1 MLSASLLLAVALAP
15 TDLSPFGRF
24 GRLHDDGLLTM
35 NVGPGYAV
43 VPPQYG
49 GYGWEWDVPKSTPK
63 VSLSYAH
70 KTFTWPEDSSSGIKS
85 LSWNLAS
92 QYVRIR
98 FRESFTVRGRTVPA
112 SQQRKVELGEFL
124 GLNVSGKTQAKT
136 RTYTTTS
143 EDKMGVVTLG
153 TPGGLAVGNFVSNP
167 RDVAIPSAWQFVS
180 KTDATVTLRQVA
192 TDNGERM
199 AVPPV
204 LLAAMEGGYP
214 AKIHEPVVRYSQTL
228 YGPYGVV
235 NGKTLTVTLPI
246 PPMED
251 RIYLST
257 SVTPAEASL
266 LKAVT
271 SDLDLGWAKNSVDL
285 CYSRACP
292 AWMARAYLPADVA
305 AKAKAG
311 LRPDAAFS
319 LPPYKSDAKLK
330 PWQTETEPLTGQ
342 SYLWTYFIKGEGPY
356 KYDFEW
362 GNALPVYGLYQW
374 SGGDPQKIK
383 PYWAAVNKV
392 WDYMRLAEDWAWMT
406 VVNADH
412 GYSTGTGDP
421 MAAYYAGAAARYKM
435 ARALGDTKVENEALA
450 EVARVAVPMVA
461 KLGAG
466 RWAESLGVIS
476 PNRTIVGYSELQG
489 FTRIQT
495 GQEDPWG
502 PTTLLSGNG
511 CQPEVMSLYK
521 TYAADSLKTFFKTF
535 DTAYPQW
542 RDPKFQ
548 YPFATSYSGN
558 SGYVVF
564 PQLYA
569 RAILGYESPTSLAK
583 TAAAVAA
590 QNNVH
595 GWVGANVVAELIS
608 MGTPLYLTGFENCV
622 IESAR
627 LGTDGK
633 TATIQF
639 RRLTAGKP
647 VRLIGALRGTAVP
660 SPDHGKLSQQGKS
673 FTWVS
678 DPNDNRS
685 TLTLVLK

>member
-1 MLSASLLLAVALAP
+1 MLSASLLLAMAVAPA
-15 TDLSPFGRF
+15 DLRPFGRF

-49 GYGWEWDVPKSTPK
+49 GYGYEWDVPKSTPK
-63 VSLSYAH
+63 VSLSYSH
-70 KTFTWPEDSSSGIKS
+70 KSFTWPDDGSAGIKS

-92 QYVRIR
+92 QYVKIR
-98 FRESFTVRGRTVPA
+98 FRDSFTVRGRTVPA
-112 SQQRKVELGEFL
+112 SLPKKVDLGEFL
-124 GLNVSGKTQAKT
+124 GLNVSGKTEGKT
-136 RTYTTTS
+136 RTYTTTA
-143 EDKMGVVTLG
+143 EDKLGSVTLG
-153 TPGGLAVGNFVSNP
+153 TPGGLAVGNFASNP

-180 KTDATVTLRQVA
+180 KTDSTVTLRQVA
-192 TDNGERM
+192 TNDGERM

-204 LLAAMEGGYP
+204 LLSAIDGGYP
-214 AKIHEPVVRYSQTL
+214 AKILEPVTRYSQTL
-228 YGPYGVV
+228 YGPYGIVR
-235 NGKTLTVTLPI
+235 GKTLTVTLPI

-266 LKAVT
+266 LKAVA
-271 SDLDLGWAKNSVDL
+271 SELDLGWAKNSVDL

-356 KYDFEW
+356 KYDIEW

-435 ARALGDTKVENEALA
+435 ARALGDTTIENEALA

-489 FTRIQT
+489 YTRVQT

-569 RAILGYESPTSLAK
+569 RAILGYENPASLAK
-583 TAAAVAA
+583 TATAVAA

-660 SPDHGKLSQQGKS
+660 SPDYGKLSQQGKS